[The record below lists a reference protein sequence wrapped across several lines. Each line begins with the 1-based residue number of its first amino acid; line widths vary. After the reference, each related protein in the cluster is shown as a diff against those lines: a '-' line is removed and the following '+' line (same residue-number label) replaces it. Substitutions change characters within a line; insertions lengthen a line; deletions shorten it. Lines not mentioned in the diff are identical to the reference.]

1 MEIFCQNPL
10 AVKASKSDGVVR
22 DESVSQSG
30 LDFSV
35 NKKFLGNLSIGISRV
50 DWKVSIPIDRFSRNF
65 FIAAWFLNYGLVRIG
80 LRTNYGMVLSGEA
93 KNQSKSLMS
102 DFGELGLFEKIFK
115 NLKNLAGP

>member
-1 MEIFCQNPL
+1 MRAKNVSGVDRVQNTGFSN
-10 AVKASKSDGVVR
+10 KN
-22 DESVSQSG
+22 QSTI
-30 LDFSV
+30 
-35 NKKFLGNLSIGISRV
+35 KKFLGNLSIGISRV

-115 NLKNLAGP
+115 NLKILAGP

>member
-1 MEIFCQNPL
+1 MRAQ
-10 AVKASKSDGVVR
+10 KASDVLQFQNTGFLFDAISAI
-22 DESVSQSG
+22 
-30 LDFSV
+30 
-35 NKKFLGNLSIGISRV
+35 KKFLKNLFRTICRV
-50 DWKVSIPIDRFSRNF
+50 DWKVSIVLNRFLNNL
-65 FIAAWFLNYGLVRIG
+65 FIAEIASDYGLVRIG